1 MVWRICIRL
10 CRNIGEK
17 RMKDK
22 VVVIHQPDFIPYL
35 GFFDRLL
42 KADIFVILDNVQY
55 VRDSSR
61 AWTARDKIKTEKGE
75 KWIKAGAAALVA
87 ERIL

>member
-1 MVWRICIRL
+1 
-10 CRNIGEK
+10 
-17 RMKDK
+17 MKDK